1 MITSIKHHGFL
12 VVFAEEGR
20 APRQWGPRG
29 GWDTIWTTMA
39 EAEDCTARARD
50 ALSGLAAR
58 IVNHDRTIAVSRG
71 PRQIDGSMR
80 LYGYLDSLT
89 QRAAQRAED
98 QDRLV
103 RNTGSHDARSP
114 DVIVDVDLRRER
126 WEPARGEGRLA
137 AAIARAAIRGEI

>member
-1 MITSIKHHGFL
+1 MITSINGFL
-12 VVFAEEGR
+12 VVFAEEGM

-39 EAEDCTARARD
+39 EAEDCAARARD

-71 PRQIDGSMR
+71 PLLIDGSIR
-80 LYGYLDSLT
+80 LYGYLNSLT
-89 QRAAQRAED
+89 QLAAQRAED

-103 RNTGSHDARSP
+103 RNTGSHDARRP
-114 DVIVDVDLRRER
+114 DVIVDVDLRRGR
-126 WEPARGEGRLA
+126 WEPVRGEVRLA
-137 AAIARAAIRGEI
+137 EGIARAAIRGDV